1 MPQSVIGCNFNINK
15 VNEEFLD
22 HAVFICNKTKGKI

>member
-1 MPQSVIGCNFNINK
+1 MKLKLQRIFNINK